1 MKGQEHAGNPGLSR
15 EKSGPKTA
23 DEGAL

>member
-1 MKGQEHAGNPGLSR
+1 MKGQEHAGSPGLFR
-15 EKSGPKTA
+15 EKSGPKTT